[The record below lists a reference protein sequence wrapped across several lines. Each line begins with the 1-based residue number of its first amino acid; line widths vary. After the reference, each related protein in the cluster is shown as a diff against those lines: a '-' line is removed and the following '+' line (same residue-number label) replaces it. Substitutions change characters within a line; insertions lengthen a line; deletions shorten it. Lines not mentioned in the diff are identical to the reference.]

1 MPALGGGKQGAGRP
15 PVHAHRRVRA
25 EGQSQSTGRGERY
38 SQPDLRSGFGA
49 KNRPGETQGWVPP
62 PRTGSQR
69 PHSWAG
75 GRQTRGGLSPRPAW
89 GTPLANPHFLNLPTT
104 EGGRRAGRRI
114 RKWRL
119 PPGLARPFMAL
130 RLLTGVGKLRWPPG
144 AVSSWPLQVSGERA
158 TPPHL
163 EKPSPGARAAL
174 ANSRAGPGQLGDPGS
189 GPAASPCDDDDPTAA
204 LPRWTGEERRPLA
217 QSIAAGRDLGCHLSH
232 PCLPGVPNQEVSPLF
247 PSAQAPPEALPAQ
260 NPPAFPND
268 STLTPF
274 REQNLPPSLSV
285 NATQA
290 SSNSPSSGMNTWTQ
304 NRPLKASRTRDHND
318 RVRARHAT
326 QWEPVK
332 FGSGTGG

>member
-1 MPALGGGKQGAGRP
+1 
-15 PVHAHRRVRA
+15 
-25 EGQSQSTGRGERY
+25 
-38 SQPDLRSGFGA
+38 
-49 KNRPGETQGWVPP
+49 
-62 PRTGSQR
+62 
-69 PHSWAG
+69 
-75 GRQTRGGLSPRPAW
+75 
-89 GTPLANPHFLNLPTT
+89 
-104 EGGRRAGRRI
+104 
-114 RKWRL
+114 
-119 PPGLARPFMAL
+119 MAL

-163 EKPSPGARAAL
+163 EKPSPGAWAAL

-232 PCLPGVPNQEVSPLF
+232 PCLPGVPNQGVSPLF

-304 NRPLKASRTRDHND
+304 NRPLKASRTRGHND

>member
-49 KNRPGETQGWVPP
+49 KNRPGETQGWVTPP
-62 PRTGSQR
+62 PQDGKPTSSLLGR
-69 PHSWAG
+69 
-75 GRQTRGGLSPRPAW
+75 RQTDPGRAFSEAGL

-114 RKWRL
+114 GKRRL

-163 EKPSPGARAAL
+163 EKPSPGAWAAL

-232 PCLPGVPNQEVSPLF
+232 P
-247 PSAQAPPEALPAQ
+247 
-260 NPPAFPND
+260 
-268 STLTPF
+268 
-274 REQNLPPSLSV
+274 LPPQGPKPGSV
-285 NATQA
+285 TIISQC
-290 SSNSPSSGMNTWTQ
+290 PGSSGG
-304 NRPLKASRTRDHND
+304 S
-318 RVRARHAT
+318 ARS
-326 QWEPVK
+326 EPTS
-332 FGSGTGG
+332 FP

>member
-1 MPALGGGKQGAGRP
+1 MGLKIDQGKHRAGLP
-15 PVHAHRRVRA
+15 P
-25 EGQSQSTGRGERY
+25 
-38 SQPDLRSGFGA
+38 L
-49 KNRPGETQGWVPP
+49 
-62 PRTGSQR
+62 PRMGSQG

-114 RKWRL
+114 RKRRL

-163 EKPSPGARAAL
+163 EKPSPGAWAAL

-232 PCLPGVPNQEVSPLF
+232 P
-247 PSAQAPPEALPAQ
+247 
-260 NPPAFPND
+260 
-268 STLTPF
+268 
-274 REQNLPPSLSV
+274 LPPRGPKPGSV
-285 NATQA
+285 TIISQC
-290 SSNSPSSGMNTWTQ
+290 PGSSGG
-304 NRPLKASRTRDHND
+304 S
-318 RVRARHAT
+318 ARS
-326 QWEPVK
+326 EPTS
-332 FGSGTGG
+332 FP

>member
-1 MPALGGGKQGAGRP
+1 MGLKIDQGKHRAGLP
-15 PVHAHRRVRA
+15 P
-25 EGQSQSTGRGERY
+25 
-38 SQPDLRSGFGA
+38 L
-49 KNRPGETQGWVPP
+49 

-114 RKWRL
+114 RKRRL

-163 EKPSPGARAAL
+163 EKPSPGAWAAL

-189 GPAASPCDDDDPTAA
+189 GPA
-204 LPRWTGEERRPLA
+204 RRPVTMMTP
-217 QSIAAGRDLGCHLSH
+217 QR
-232 PCLPGVPNQEVSPLF
+232 PCPDGPERNGDPSP
-247 PSAQAPPEALPAQ
+247 
-260 NPPAFPND
+260 
-268 STLTPF
+268 
-274 REQNLPPSLSV
+274 
-285 NATQA
+285 
-290 SSNSPSSGMNTWTQ
+290 
-304 NRPLKASRTRDHND
+304 KAS
-318 RVRARHAT
+318 
-326 QWEPVK
+326 QLE
-332 FGSGTGG
+332 GTWGVT

>member
-1 MPALGGGKQGAGRP
+1 MGLKIDQGKHRAGLP
-15 PVHAHRRVRA
+15 P
-25 EGQSQSTGRGERY
+25 
-38 SQPDLRSGFGA
+38 L
-49 KNRPGETQGWVPP
+49 

-75 GRQTRGGLSPRPAW
+75 GRQTRGRLSPRPAW
-89 GTPLANPHFLNLPTT
+89 ALRLQTPTSLTFPLPRGA
-104 EGGRRAGRRI
+104 GGRDAESESGAC
-114 RKWRL
+114 

-163 EKPSPGARAAL
+163 EKPSPGAWAAL

-232 PCLPGVPNQEVSPLF
+232 P
-247 PSAQAPPEALPAQ
+247 
-260 NPPAFPND
+260 
-268 STLTPF
+268 
-274 REQNLPPSLSV
+274 LPPRGPKPGSV
-285 NATQA
+285 TIISQC
-290 SSNSPSSGMNTWTQ
+290 PGSSGG
-304 NRPLKASRTRDHND
+304 S
-318 RVRARHAT
+318 ARS
-326 QWEPVK
+326 EPTS
-332 FGSGTGG
+332 FP